1 MDFPFITSLTKE
13 NVDKVRVF
21 VNEKVLLYKMAGCS
35 IIERPRTAKLPK
47 IWYAVK
53 GPEVT
58 TESVTPCT
66 TQKEF
71 DIWQSNGNL
80 TDGSGEELQPP
91 TASDDEISEAF
102 KSVFESI
109 D

>member
-1 MDFPFITSLTKE
+1 MDFPFLTSLTKE
-13 NVDKVRVF
+13 NVDKMRVF

-35 IIERPRTAKLPK
+35 IIERPRTDKLPK

-58 TESVTPCT
+58 TDSVTPCT

-80 TDGSGEELQPP
+80 TDGGEEGPEPP
-91 TASDDEISEAF
+91 TATDEEISEAF
-102 KSVFESI
+102 KAAFESL